1 MNNKINE
8 ITTQNNG
15 KKINA
20 IIPAG
25 GTSSR
30 FGNKNKLLEKING
43 KEVIK
48 YTVDAFA
55 NSDVDEI
62 IICANISIVEYLQ
75 DIFKDYPK
83 VKIIEGGSSRQASVY
98 NGLQYSTCDYVLIHD
113 GARPMITT
121 DLINSAIEMVKSKK
135 ALTVATKTIDTIKEV
150 VDGKIIRT
158 IDRSKLY
165 NTQTPQAFDYNLIK
179 SAHEKMLGQNF
190 TDDAG
195 MLEELGVDV
204 FILNGSYKNI
214 KITTQNDIDIARVYL
229 AKE

>member
-8 ITTQNNG
+8 IATQNNG

-62 IICANISIVEYLQ
+62 IICANISIIEYLQ

-98 NGLQYSTCDYVLIHD
+98 NGLQYSACDYVLIHD

>member
-1 MNNKINE
+1 MN
-8 ITTQNNG
+8 T
-15 KKINA
+15 KINA

-48 YTVDAFA
+48 YTIDAFEA
-55 NSDVDEI
+55 SNVNEI
-62 IICANISIVEYLQ
+62 IICANISIIDELKN
-75 DIFKDYPK
+75 IFADSKK
-83 VKIIEGGSSRQASVY
+83 VKIIEGGQTRQESVF
-98 NGLQYSTCDYVLIHD
+98 NGLKASICDYVLIHD

-121 DLINSAIEMVKSKK
+121 DLINSAIDMVKDKK

-165 NTQTPQAFDYNLIK
+165 NTQTPQAFEYNLIIN
-179 SAHEKMLGQNF
+179 AHQKLSGQNF

-195 MLEELGVDV
+195 MLEELGYDV

-214 KITTQNDIDIARVYL
+214 KITTQNDIDIAKTYL
-229 AKE
+229 